1 MSISTPESAVAL
13 DTSRS
18 DENPRLD
25 RSRDIGGNLDESHLD
40 GSLDSA
46 IRVFSRV
53 RGRLFG
59 IAFRIVGSA
68 FDAEDIVQ
76 EAWLRWQTCDR
87 SRVRKP
93 EAFLAVTTERL
104 ALNHVQSARV
114 RYERP
119 NGPDVVRTPV
129 DTPDP
134 TLNAERTEALEGA
147 VLLLLQ
153 TLSPRERTAFVL
165 REAFDYAYGPIA
177 DMLQLSQAA
186 ARQLVSRARRRLTAE
201 TRATVTP
208 SAHRELVTVII
219 DAARA
224 GDIRSLE
231 RVLQADTAVDG
242 PRNSVIAEK
251 SAADVT
257 NHRSTVS

>member
-1 MSISTPESAVAL
+1 MSISLPPSPVPL
-13 DTSRS
+13 DT
-18 DENPRLD
+18 
-25 RSRDIGGNLDESHLD
+25 GGNGDNAHLD
-40 GSLDSA
+40 GSLDTA

-87 SRVRKP
+87 TQVRKP
-93 EAFLAVTTERL
+93 DAFLAVTTERL

-114 RYERP
+114 RYENP
-119 NGPDVVRTPV
+119 HGPDVVRTPV

-134 TLNAERTEALEGA
+134 TVAAERTEAVEGA

-177 DMLQLSQAA
+177 EMLQLSQAA
-186 ARQLVSRARRRLTAE
+186 VRQLVSRARKRLATE
-201 TRATVTP
+201 QRAAV
-208 SAHRELVTVII
+208 SRAAQRELVTVII
-219 DAARA
+219 AAART

-231 RVLQADTAVDG
+231 SVLQAETATAR
-242 PRNSVIAEK
+242 P
-251 SAADVT
+251 SASEMAGNGVEDVT
-257 NHRSTVS
+257 FRGATVS

>member
-1 MSISTPESAVAL
+1 MSISLPPSPVPL
-13 DTSRS
+13 DT
-18 DENPRLD
+18 
-25 RSRDIGGNLDESHLD
+25 GGNGDSAHLD
-40 GSLDSA
+40 GSLDTA
-46 IRVFSRV
+46 VRVFSRV

-87 SRVRKP
+87 TQVRKP
-93 EAFLAVTTERL
+93 DAFLAVTTERL

-114 RYERP
+114 RYENP
-119 NGPDVVRTPV
+119 HGPDVVRTPV
-129 DTPDP
+129 ETPDP
-134 TLNAERTEALEGA
+134 TLAAERTEVLEGA

-177 DMLQLSQAA
+177 EMLQLSQAA
-186 ARQLVSRARRRLTAE
+186 VRQLVSRARRRLATE
-201 TRATVTP
+201 KHATVTP
-208 SAHRELVTVII
+208 AAHRELVTVII
-219 DAARA
+219 AAARR

-231 RVLQADTAVDG
+231 RVLQSETGAVG
-242 PRNSVIAEK
+242 RSNLEIAGNSM
-251 SAADVT
+251 ADVT
-257 NHRSTVS
+257 DRRSTVS